1 MDRLYN
7 KNEDSENKNKTYNVT
22 HKRKQ
27 KSKKKSKSSE
37 KRKFSKSRDE
47 LYKKIESEEEKINKD
62 EIRKDLENYLK
73 FLEKEGIKNKEDI
86 YEELNDSYNWKTID
100 NLIMGKN
107 LKLEEII
114 KIYIEICKNKKDFK
128 NNDLFKANEYIK
140 TIIEY
145 YTNNLSKNQTEILHL
160 NMIEIYM
167 AIDNFVDNSDSL
179 YMYEIMGNLLFVLIK
194 NKLYYMKDLNN
205 FIEKSNET
213 QINIA
218 KVVKYTIIASGNS
231 SKKYHNDFKF
241 TKLFNNN
248 DIFTLYFTD
257 ELYNNK
263 NK

>member
-231 SKKYHNDFKF
+231 SKQYHNDFKF

-248 DIFTLYFTD
+248 DIFTLYVTK
-257 ELYNNK
+257 ELYGNK